1 MQLSIVIPAKNEAG
15 TLPRFLEALARQRG
29 VEFEVIV
36 ADADSTDATRAIAAS
51 FGARVVDGG
60 MPGPGRNAGA
70 RVARGE
76 WFCFHDADMVPL
88 SDSYYESALRSLE
101 ARGADLGT
109 TRLVPDKGGWKN
121 LAYHWFYHAYAWL
134 TAPFVPHAGGGCIF
148 VRRALHEQVGGFD
161 ETVVFA
167 EDMEYVQRLV
177 RAGAKFAYLPKL
189 LLQTS
194 VRRLE
199 RDGYLTIAWRY
210 ARAEWHMRFHGP
222 IRKELFPYEF
232 TYPKKDS

>member
-1 MQLSIVIPAKNEAG
+1 MQLSIVIPAKNEADN
-15 TLPRFLEALARQRG
+15 LPRFLEVLTRQRG

-36 ADADSTDATRAIAAS
+36 ADAHSTDATRSIAES

-76 WFCFHDADMVPL
+76 WLCFHDADVVPL
-88 SDSYYESALRSLE
+88 SDSYYESALRMLE
-101 ARGADLGT
+101 AWGADVGT
-109 TRLVPDKGGWKN
+109 TQLVPENNSWKN
-121 LAYHWFYHAYAWL
+121 RVYHWFYHGYAWL

-148 VRRALHEQVGGFD
+148 VRRTLHERVNGFD

-177 RAGAKFAYLPKL
+177 RAGAKFAYLSKL
-189 LLQTS
+189 RLQTS

-210 ARAEWHMRFHGP
+210 MRAEWHMRLHGP

-232 TYPKKDS
+232 TYPKNES